1 VGGTQNHYAILSKS
15 RTRYRVIRTD
25 LKSIQVHLTE
35 LFKLL
40 YLNGQSIQVIK
51 HDVIGLREQ
60 SWITLLENKNA
71 FFISSICIGPYNVIM
86 QNTHFLRNKVKKSN
100 EHNYSSG
107 FPDH

>member
-1 VGGTQNHYAILSKS
+1 VGGTQNHYAILSES

-25 LKSIQVHLTE
+25 LKSMRVHLTE

-60 SWITLLENKNA
+60 SWITLLENKN
-71 FFISSICIGPYNVIM
+71 P
-86 QNTHFLRNKVKKSN
+86 FLLAASVL
-100 EHNYSSG
+100 
-107 FPDH
+107 DLTM